1 MISYTVCSEKER
13 EGIHMQNKKAQLD
26 APIVTFGLVLIG
38 ILIVAPVMIFLY
50 DKMMTPFQEAI
61 APMSAEANKTLTA
74 QKQTMENFWDFAI
87 LMAFAA
93 LVIFLLLSAFFID
106 VHPAFFV
113 FYLIIGILTLM
124 ILPELQGVMDTLY
137 SGEVLN
143 STMVTNHLNY
153 SSYLASH
160 LGILLL
166 VVFVISAIIMYAK
179 MRSSAGEML

>member
-1 MISYTVCSEKER
+1 MR
-13 EGIHMQNKKAQLD
+13 NKKAQLD
-26 APIVTFGLVLIG
+26 APIVTFGIVLIG

-50 DKMMTPFQEAI
+50 DKMMTPFQEAV
-61 APMSAEANKTLTA
+61 APMSSEANKTMTA
-74 QKQTMENFWDFAI
+74 QKQNMENFWDFAVM
-87 LMAFAA
+87 MAFAA

-113 FYLIIGILTLM
+113 FYLIIGIMALM
-124 ILPELQGVMDTLY
+124 ILPEMQGALDTLY
-137 SGEVLN
+137 SGQALN
-143 STMVTNHLNY
+143 STMVTEHLGY

-179 MRSSAGEML
+179 MRLSGGEML